1 MQQQAAA
8 GEARSR
14 TGEACWPK
22 QDVKALRQALK
33 DVPAALDKNER
44 FRRVSALVGGSHSK
58 KACYEKYKELKAE
71 AKLKQTTPRTSTS
84 GASPGDFGDHRAANR
99 KKASAG
105 NDGGITSASPSSAGL
120 QQDEVTSVSTAAGSV
135 TTSSTVSG
143 LFSGRSSATTLSSWS
158 SSSADLC
165 ARQEQ
170 QRQEH
175 KRSMNSNTLSSLSS
189 GPPESGMLETQG
201 HFTGDRRGYYH
212 GKSNSTRAS
221 IDSIDRPTSLAGGI
235 PQTAKHEEELMEVE
249 EVDVEDF
256 CLDDELVVEP
266 RRRVGTTMTTA
277 HTRRAEGGRQDWN
290 PAAGNSGENFCRTGR
305 DSQATTSSSAGGES
319 GGGSG
324 GLPGR
329 TAVTE
334 AQANGVRELVFGNP
348 SKRFNDAW
356 REQGFFFC
364 GEEFLRYGLVQ
375 AEGGPCGVLAVVQA
389 FLLED
394 MIFGDCAGCDWRNPK
409 RSQRDRSL
417 TSALSTIIWR
427 AGDGNTAILAVSEGG
442 ATVQRSSRYRPD
454 GFTERIKLIRAG
466 SRSALE
472 GALRDNLH
480 HYTSKKGQGVI
491 LLVYSCVFSRGVDA
505 IRGDMDNSFDEP
517 SPLMA
522 SHGYASQELVN
533 LLLVGRARS
542 NVFDGCRVM
551 GDEGGGAKA
560 GAGGKEEYEDEQR
573 GQKQGH
579 QKEEEGGGVGD
590 RVVLRGVSERGRVGF
605 LTLFEAYKHVEVGD
619 CLKNPETPI
628 WVVCSESHYSVLFGV
643 DSAIVSP
650 PQPTTAT
657 REDSRRLLVGGTGG
671 ATAKCAPADTSGQG
685 KGGPTSGDGSGG
697 RKNHGA
703 DLALL
708 PQDHMEAF
716 DLEYYDGLGRQ
727 DETIR
732 LTVDQ
737 RHDGGDGAPPPTT
750 DSEENDALIPPLDL
764 VIRTRW
770 PEATVDWNGT
780 DPIL

>member
-1 MQQQAAA
+1 MQQEAAA

-14 TGEACWPK
+14 TREACWPK

-44 FRRVSALVGGSHSK
+44 FRRVSALVGGSHNK

-71 AKLKQTTPRTSTS
+71 AKLK
-84 GASPGDFGDHRAANR
+84 ASPGDSRDRRAAN
-99 KKASAG
+99 KKKTCTG
-105 NDGGITSASPSSAGL
+105 NDGEIISVSPSSAGQ
-120 QQDEVTSVSTAAGSV
+120 QQDEVISVSTAARSV
-135 TTSSTVSG
+135 TSSTVSG
-143 LFSGRSSATTLSSWS
+143 LFSGRSSATTLSSRS
-158 SSSADLC
+158 SNSADLC

-175 KRSMNSNTLSSLSS
+175 IRSIKSNALSSVSS
-189 GPPESGMLETQG
+189 GPPESGKLEIQG
-201 HFTGDRRGYYH
+201 NFEGDRRGYYP
-212 GKSNSTRAS
+212 GKSDSRAS
-221 IDSIDRPTSLAGGI
+221 TNSIDRPTSLAGGG
-235 PQTAKHEEELMEVE
+235 PQTTKHEEELMEVE
-249 EVDVEDF
+249 EVDVDDF
-256 CLDDELVVEP
+256 CLDEDLVVEP
-266 RRRVGTTMTTA
+266 RRRVRTTTMTTTP

-290 PAAGNSGENFCRTGR
+290 PAAGSSGAGFRHTGQG
-305 DSQATTSSSAGGES
+305 DNQATTPSSAGGDG

-324 GLPGR
+324 ELPGR

-334 AQANGVRELVFGNP
+334 VQANGVRELVFGNP

-375 AEGGPCGVLAVVQA
+375 VEGGPCGVLAAVQA

-409 RSQRDRSL
+409 KSQRERSL
-417 TSALSTIIWR
+417 TSALSAIIWR
-427 AGDGNTAILAVSEGG
+427 AGDGNTAVLAVSEGG
-442 ATVQRSSRYRPD
+442 ATIQRSSRYRPD
-454 GFTERIKLIRAG
+454 GFTERLKLIRVG
-466 SRSALE
+466 SRSTLE
-472 GALRDNLH
+472 GVLRDNLH
-480 HYTSKKGQGVI
+480 HYTNKKGQGVV

-505 IRGDMDNSFDEP
+505 VRGDMDNSFDKP
-517 SPLMA
+517 PPLMA

-551 GDEGGGAKA
+551 GDEGGGAKT
-560 GAGGKEEYEDEQR
+560 GAGEREGYEDGKR
-573 GQKQGH
+573 GQRQGH
-579 QKEEEGGGVGD
+579 QKEEGEGGGGD
-590 RVVLRGVSERGRVGF
+590 RVILTGVSERGRVGF

-619 CLKNPETPI
+619 RLKNPEAPI

-643 DSAIVSP
+643 DSAIVP
-650 PQPTTAT
+650 PPPPTIAT
-657 REDSRRLLVGGTGG
+657 REDSRGQLAGGSGG
-671 ATAKCAPADTSGQG
+671 ATAKSAPAAGSSGRG
-685 KGGPTSGDGSGG
+685 NGGSAASGHGTGG
-697 RKNHGA
+697 RETDGA
-703 DLALL
+703 
-708 PQDHMEAF
+708 EAF

-732 LTVDQ
+732 LTVNQ
-737 RHDGGDGAPPPTT
+737 RHDGGDGSPPLTI
-750 DSEENDALIPPLDL
+750 DNEANDTLIPPLDL